1 MSSLQN
7 LQISQTFPGLIKT
20 NDELA
25 LSGTLSTL
33 QDGAGNNTGLQLS
46 SNAGNY
52 GTVIT
57 SDETYTNGLSVL
69 STGTF
74 IGGTVDF
81 QTSTVDFANATVT
94 GLPDTNTTYD
104 YGAVGAAG
112 NINMALTGSDAT
124 NDVVTMQAGTNI
136 TLTDNGSNTF
146 TIDAAGGGGGGMEAT
161 LYTTG
166 RGVNMVPGSTSS
178 GDLWRTTY
186 VPDTYGTSTTNI
198 NNEQMKVVAMG
209 LIEGQTVDSFGVH
222 IRTATTT
229 GVITA
234 ALYKTIIGSDG
245 NIAGGALEYNFG
257 TIDATTTGLKVI
269 NGAGHTLGATTDNTY
284 FLAIWNGSGSTVG
297 VLTVGSTNLSGML
310 SHMSMYAT
318 TAYRGT
324 TYAQNFASLPAT
336 LGITSW
342 NKRTDFPV
350 YGLKFS

>member
-20 NDELA
+20 NDEA
-25 LSGTLSTL
+25 AIDGTLRTL
-33 QDGAGNNTGLQLS
+33 QDGAGNNLPMEVSTAGVNFTG
-46 SNAGNY
+46 
-52 GTVIT
+52 
-57 SDETYTNGLSVL
+57 
-69 STGTF
+69 
-74 IGGTVDF
+74 
-81 QTSTVDFANATVT
+81 TVT
-94 GLPDTNTTYD
+94 GTPNTTYD

-112 NINMALTGSDAT
+112 NISMAMTGSDAT

-166 RGVNMVPGSTSS
+166 RGVNMVPGSTTTQ
-178 GDLWRTTY
+178 DLWRTTY
-186 VPDTYGTSTTNI
+186 VPDTYATSSSTIAN
-198 NNEQMKVVAMG
+198 QAMVVTAMG
-209 LIEGQTVDSFGVH
+209 LITGQTVDTFGVYVSS
-222 IRTATTT
+222 ANAG

-284 FLAIWNGSGSTVG
+284 FLAIWNGSGSNVG
-297 VLTVGSTNLSGML
+297 VQAVSSTQLSGML
-310 SHMSMYAT
+310 SHMSMYAS
-318 TAYRGT
+318 TAYRGA
-324 TYAQNFASLPAT
+324 TYAQNFGSLPAT
-336 LGITSW
+336 LPITSW
-342 NKRTDFPV
+342 SKRTDFPV

>member
-25 LSGTLSTL
+25 ISPTLKTL
-33 QDGAGNNTGLQLS
+33 QDGAGNNLPMEVSTTGV
-46 SNAGNY
+46 NF
-52 GTVIT
+52 
-57 SDETYTNGLSVL
+57 
-69 STGTF
+69 TG
-74 IGGTVDF
+74 
-81 QTSTVDFANATVT
+81 TVT
-94 GLPDTNTTYD
+94 GIP
-104 YGAVGAAG
+104 A
-112 NINMALTGSDAT
+112 TG
-124 NDVVTMQAGTNI
+124 VTSIVAGTGI
-136 TLTDNGSNTF
+136 TVDQATGDVTVS
-146 TIDAAGGGGGGMEAT
+146 ASGGGGGGMEAT

-186 VPDTYGTSTTNI
+186 VPDTYGTSSSTIAN
-198 NNEQMKVVAMG
+198 QSMVVTAMG
-209 LIEGQTVDSFGVH
+209 LITGQTVDTFGVY
-222 IRTATTT
+222 ITTATAG

-245 NIAGGALEYNFG
+245 NIAGGDLEYDFG

-324 TYAQNFASLPAT
+324 TYAQTFSSLPAT
-336 LGITSW
+336 LPIVNW
-342 NKRTDFPV
+342 PKRTDFPV

>member
-1 MSSLQN
+1 MSSLIN

-20 NDELA
+20 NDEA
-25 LSGTLSTL
+25 AIDGTLRTL
-33 QDGAGNNTGLQLS
+33 QDGAGNDLPME
-46 SNAGNY
+46 
-52 GTVIT
+52 V
-57 SDETYTNGLSVL
+57 
-69 STGTF
+69 
-74 IGGTVDF
+74 
-81 QTSTVDFANATVT
+81 STVGVNFTGTVT
-94 GLPDTNTTYD
+94 GTPNTTYD

-112 NINMALTGSDAT
+112 NISMAMTGSDAT
-124 NDVVTMQAGTNI
+124 NDVVVMQAGTNI

-186 VPDTYGTSTTNI
+186 VPDTYATSTSNI
-198 NNEQMKVVAMG
+198 ANQAMVVTAMG
-209 LIEGQTVDSFGVH
+209 LIAGQTVDTFGVYV
-222 IRTATTT
+222 TSATTA
-229 GVITA
+229 GVISA

-284 FLAIWNGSGSTVG
+284 FLAVWNGSGSSVG
-297 VLTVGSTNLSGML
+297 ITGVSSTQLSGML

-324 TYAQNFASLPAT
+324 TYAQNFSSLPST

-342 NKRTDFPV
+342 NKRTDFPL